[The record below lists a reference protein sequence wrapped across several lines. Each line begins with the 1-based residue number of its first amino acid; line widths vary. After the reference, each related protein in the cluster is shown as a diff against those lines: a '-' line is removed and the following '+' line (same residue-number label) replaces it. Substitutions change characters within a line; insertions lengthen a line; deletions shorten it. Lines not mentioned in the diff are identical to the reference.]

1 MTKDEIKTVDNADP
15 ADTYTETE
23 QDSRNRAADILTLRR
38 TAAEARRHNVVVRVI
53 SVLLVV
59 LIALVAI
66 AYAVSYFM
74 TGSEALPLLSINTIW

>member
-23 QDSRNRAADILTLRR
+23 QDGRNRAADILTLRR

-66 AYAVSYFM
+66 AYAVSYFYDRF
-74 TGSEALPLLSINTIW
+74 GSFTVSMKNR